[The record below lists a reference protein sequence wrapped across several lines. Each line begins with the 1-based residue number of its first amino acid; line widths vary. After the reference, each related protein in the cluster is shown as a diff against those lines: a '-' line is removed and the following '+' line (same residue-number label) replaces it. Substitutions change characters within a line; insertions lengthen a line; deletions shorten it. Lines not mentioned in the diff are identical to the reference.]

1 MTIHKRQPQT
11 GRRTP
16 ADAHPE
22 GSERDRPPGQRFA
35 EGSFALG
42 ISFLGELDQPA
53 DSPVPD
59 EWQRYVED
67 RLRHYSISHR

>member
-1 MTIHKRQPQT
+1 MTTYQRQPQAD
-11 GRRTP
+11 RRRPAEAPPTP
-16 ADAHPE
+16 AEEAK
-22 GSERDRPPGQRFA
+22 PPGLGLS
-35 EGSFALG
+35 GSGRLG

-53 DSPVPD
+53 DLPAMD